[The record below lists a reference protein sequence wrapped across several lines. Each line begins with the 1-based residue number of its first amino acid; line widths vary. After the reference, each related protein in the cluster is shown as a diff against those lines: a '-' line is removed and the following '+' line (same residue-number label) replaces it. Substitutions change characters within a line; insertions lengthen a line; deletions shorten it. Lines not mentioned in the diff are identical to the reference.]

1 MALMRGSA
9 NAMSEVISLRLSKE
23 NPREALAYE
32 ILKGWHEK
40 GHSIR
45 HTITEALL
53 KLGEPCPDLVPSE
66 KLNEVNETL
75 VQIRQLLEHT
85 QHSDASSQKGQET
98 GPY

>member
-9 NAMSEVISLRLSKE
+9 NAMSEVISFRLSKE

-53 KLGEPCPDLVPSE
+53 KLGEPCPDLVPHRFGRLRHRARPSW
-66 KLNEVNETL
+66 LAGLGRGLPDSHVL
-75 VQIRQLLEHT
+75 PLGL
-85 QHSDASSQKGQET
+85 
-98 GPY
+98 